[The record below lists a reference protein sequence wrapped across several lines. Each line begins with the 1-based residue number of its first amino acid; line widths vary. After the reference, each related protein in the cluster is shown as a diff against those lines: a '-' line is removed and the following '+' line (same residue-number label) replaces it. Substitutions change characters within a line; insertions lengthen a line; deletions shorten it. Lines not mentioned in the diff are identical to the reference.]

1 MPDIPKKRKQRDT
14 SRKRQVILN
23 GAVAVFTECGYDTA
37 SMDKIAVVAGVSKR
51 TVYNHFQ
58 SKEILFQ
65 TIVDDF
71 IKQQDEKKPI
81 GYSSSI
87 PLTEQLKDFA
97 RAELYLVDD
106 PVRRGISKLL
116 TSTFLMNVDFG
127 NETRDQ
133 YESRKAFIRW
143 LESAKGDNKLMF
155 ESAELAAGIFYG
167 MIEGCLTWDA
177 LLTDGESLKNAES
190 LLDEI
195 VCVFLNRYDAY

>member
-155 ESAELAAGIFYG
+155 ESAELAADIFYG